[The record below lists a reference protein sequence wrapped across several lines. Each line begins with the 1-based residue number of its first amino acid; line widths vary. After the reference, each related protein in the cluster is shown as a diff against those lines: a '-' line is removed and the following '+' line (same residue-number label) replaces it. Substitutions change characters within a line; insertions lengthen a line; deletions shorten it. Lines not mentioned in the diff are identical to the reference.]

1 MLCTGHRLTEGRCRG
16 PALSPPAAA
25 ACWAAGPCP
34 PATAAAAAAAHL
46 PTRQLCP
53 VSAPHGQGE
62 EAPAR
67 GEAASGPPDWTRSD
81 PSPRRVRP
89 GRARGPGS
97 RRARPPR
104 GLSSAPP
111 PHRSSLLCLPPT
123 APRPRAPGCRRLP
136 FLETPERPPRG
147 WPRSVL
153 FICCFNLLSFFSV
166 QGRGSS
172 SAVLPSVCLSV
183 CTSWAGWGLGPG
195 ARWMAPSGCG
205 GCQWMQCPASY
216 CKL

>member
-1 MLCTGHRLTEGRCRG
+1 MDPPSLLLLLLPAGRRG
-16 PALSPPAAA
+16 PARPP
-25 ACWAAGPCP
+25 PPPPPPLPTCP
-34 PATAAAAAAAHL
+34 RGSSARSQLRMAKGRRPRPEGKPPRAHL
-46 PTRQLCP
+46 TGHAVTRALGG
-53 VSAPHGQGE
+53 SGQGE
-62 EAPAR
+62 R
-67 GEAASGPPDWTRSD
+67 GGQAAVGPGHRAASPPH
-81 PSPRRVRP
+81 
-89 GRARGPGS
+89 
-97 RRARPPR
+97 
-104 GLSSAPP
+104 P